1 MTSKRKRLEQ
11 CRAWCDQ
18 TRAVAYDNA
27 RALALAIVGGYQP
40 TVPLYDLG
48 IVLGPG
54 EVVWQ
59 RTPADYW
66 WRGEQSW
73 SEQRTSYYGRRSTLT
88 NIRRPVLNCAGTL
101 EWLIT
106 NHRLVA
112 REPTGEVISIHWT
125 AIQAVGIDLT
135 ADAIGLDGAE
145 GYHGELRG
153 PAIAPVAVAAI
164 GCCHG
169 PYAILDHPA
178 LAALRAPVDAAPHP
192 RAGVEAVTGSPAA
205 APSA

>member
-1 MTSKRKRLEQ
+1 MTSKRKRLGQ
-11 CRAWCDQ
+11 YRAWCDH
-18 TRAVAYDNA
+18 TRALAYDNA
-27 RALALAIVGGYQP
+27 RALAVAIVGADQP
-40 TVPLYDLG
+40 ALRIYDFG
-48 IVLGPG
+48 IVLGEG

-66 WRGEQSW
+66 WRGQQTW
-73 SEQRTSYYGRRSTLT
+73 TEQRTSYNGGRSTLT

-106 NHRLVA
+106 NQRLVA
-112 REPTGEVISIHWT
+112 REPTGEVISIYWT
-125 AIQAVGIDLT
+125 AIEAVGIDLT
-135 ADAIGLDGAE
+135 AEVVVLDGAD

-169 PYAILDHPA
+169 PYALLDHPA
-178 LAALRAPVDAAPHP
+178 LAALRAQ
-192 RAGVEAVTGSPAA
+192 PAHLMEVLKG
-205 APSA
+205 